1 MALGLLSVV
10 LHLPTSVTFILPLI
24 TFGIPLSIFDIR
36 QRRLPNVLTGA
47 LFLSSIGIAVTNSL
61 LRHESHRLV
70 LGLGGAASMIAF
82 YFMISL
88 LSRGGLGMGDVKLA
102 FPLGFI
108 SGFFGIRA
116 VWISNFFAI
125 SIGALFSI
133 VLLLFARAGVKST
146 IPFGPFMLFGQLLCL
161 LLLTP

>member
-1 MALGLLSVV
+1 
-10 LHLPTSVTFILPLI
+10 
-24 TFGIPLSIFDIR
+24 
-36 QRRLPNVLTGA
+36 
-47 LFLSSIGIAVTNSL
+47 
-61 LRHESHRLV
+61 
-70 LGLGGAASMIAF
+70 
-82 YFMISL
+82 
-88 LSRGGLGMGDVKLA
+88 MGDVKLA